1 MKIVSILASF
11 FVFAGIGFG
20 QEFRWETRS
29 QGSTLL
35 TDAQNA
41 FTDELRPDRPGETG
55 NVAPLIV
62 KHISKVGIF
71 GETALVIIE
80 YREISTD
87 PYPLFRAFSFDPKTG
102 LKMLIG
108 IREASW
114 FPMWQFEKV
123 AHFES
128 PGSVDVV
135 FQYRSCTEC
144 ESELLLGSFHFDVH
158 THSWSLRHWS
168 TEDGDSLL
176 IGSDPQYGDDGI
188 HKYECLH
195 TIRDLTGDGL
205 DDVAV
210 RCRDSIEADN
220 PKKPD
225 RITKDETLL
234 FSMQKNVFSRTLIH
248 KLDPQYPAVR
258 TLLCQTRSRSAL
270 CR

>member
-1 MKIVSILASF
+1 MKLLSILASF
-11 FVFAGIGFG
+11 FVFVSVVFG
-20 QEFRWETRS
+20 QEFRWEIRPQRS
-29 QGSTLL
+29 PLFTH
-35 TDAQNA
+35 AQKA
-41 FTDELRPDRPGETG
+41 FAEELRPDRPGETG
-55 NVAPLIV
+55 NVVPLTV
-62 KHISKVGIF
+62 KHISKVGTF

-80 YREISTD
+80 YRENSTD

-144 ESELLLGSFHFDVH
+144 ESELLLGSFHFDVR

-195 TIRDLTGDGL
+195 TVLDLTGDGL

-210 RCRDSIEADN
+210 RCRDSVETDDT
-220 PKKPD
+220 KKPD
-225 RITKDETLL
+225 RSTKDETLL
-234 FSMQKNVFSRTLIH
+234 YRVQKNVFSRTVVH
-248 KLDPQYPAVR
+248 KADPHYPAVQPS
-258 TLLCQTRSRSAL
+258 LCKTQSHSAL